1 LPKLPKGDDG
11 SELWWWAK
19 FLTVESKEELAMVA
33 KKSASLKK
41 AADRLVSV
49 SKDMR
54 VRARL
59 ASQELFE
66 MDRRVEMRLA
76 VEKGVRKGLREG
88 RKKGVAE
95 GRAAGVVEGRAE
107 GRVEIVTLIEQ
118 GVSLGDIKKML
129 SKEKPVKKKRS

>member
-1 LPKLPKGDDG
+1 
-11 SELWWWAK
+11 
-19 FLTVESKEELAMVA
+19 MVA

-76 VEKGVRKGLREG
+76 VEKGVKKGRAEG
-88 RKKGVAE
+88 RKKGLEE
-95 GRAAGVVEGRAE
+95 GREKGREEGLVEGRTVGRMAGRKE
-107 GRVEIVTLIEQ
+107 GVAAGRNEERRRIVTLIER
-118 GVSLGDIKKML
+118 GASLDDIKKSL
-129 SKEKPVKKKRS
+129 SEKKVPGRKRS